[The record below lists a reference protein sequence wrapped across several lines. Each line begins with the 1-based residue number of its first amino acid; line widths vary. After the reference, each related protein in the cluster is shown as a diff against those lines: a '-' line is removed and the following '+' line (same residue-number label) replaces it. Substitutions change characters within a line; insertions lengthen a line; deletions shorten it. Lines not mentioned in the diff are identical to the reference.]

1 MLSEEQAQE
10 IEQLA
15 GYFFTEDE
23 VVEIT
28 GIEATRPG
36 FKKAFRKGSLLAEAE
51 IRKSIIELAKAGS
64 SPAQT
69 LAWKML
75 ESQKRTEY

>member
-1 MLSEEQAQE
+1 VLNDEKLAE
-10 IEQLA
+10 IEELA
-15 GYFFTEDE
+15 GYFFTEEE
-23 VVEIT
+23 VQEISGT
-28 GIEATRPG
+28 DKSMPG
-36 FKKAFRKGSLLAEAE
+36 FRKAFRKGSLKAEAE

-69 LAWKML
+69 LAWRML

>member
-1 MLSEEQAQE
+1 MLTEEQQKE
-10 IEQLA
+10 IEELA

-23 VVEIT
+23 VSEISGVEKS
-28 GIEATRPG
+28 ERG
-36 FKKAFRKGSLLAEAE
+36 FKKAFRKGNLLAEAE
-51 IRKSIIELAKAGS
+51 LRKSIMELAKAGS

-75 ESQKRTEY
+75 DSQKRTEY

>member
-1 MLSEEQAQE
+1 VLNEEQQSE
-10 IEQLA
+10 IEELA

-23 VVEIT
+23 VEEIS
-28 GIEATRPG
+28 GISKNAQG
-36 FKKAFRKGSLLAEAE
+36 FKKAFRKGSLIAEAE

-69 LAWKML
+69 LAWRML

>member
-1 MLSEEQAQE
+1 MLSDEQAAE
-10 IEQLA
+10 IEELA

-23 VVEIT
+23 VEEIT
-28 GIEATRPG
+28 GLEKSTCG
-36 FKKAFRKGSLLAEAE
+36 FKKAFRKGSLKAEAE
-51 IRKSIIELAKAGS
+51 IRKSIIQLAKDGS